1 MKIDNYTQPFWVGN
15 TMYDESVMLV
25 AKTDDK
31 GNVISAP
38 KAKLLFEAGKSS
50 RLHGIFMKT
59 TALK

>member
-1 MKIDNYTQPFWVGN
+1 MKVYRYTQPFWAGN
-15 TMYDESVMLV
+15 TIYDESVMLV
-25 AKTDDK
+25 AEIDDK

>member
-1 MKIDNYTQPFWVGN
+1 
-15 TMYDESVMLV
+15 MLV
-25 AKTDDK
+25 AEIDDK

-38 KAKLLFEAGKSS
+38 KAKLFFEAGKSS